1 MVDDESVPSDEDDAG
16 VDDDVVEELRR
27 CNPVDETALPSSRSP
42 EAMRTLE
49 QILDPDDEPQ
59 TESDESSCSPAEG
72 NCGGREGPPP
82 RPTPR

>member
-27 CNPVDETALPSSRSP
+27 SNPVDETALPSSRST
-42 EAMRTLE
+42 EALRTLD
-49 QILDPDDEPQ
+49 QILDPDDEP
-59 TESDESSCSPAEG
+59 EAGSDESSCSPAEG
-72 NCGGREGPPP
+72 NHGGREGPPP